1 MHDSET
7 RALRQTALLLFAV
20 SAVRWAWPVESEAP
34 DVAEVTDS
42 LLAASQEVLA
52 DAEHRSRPL
61 EPGERIDPNLA
72 TAQELDRL
80 PGVGAVAA
88 RAIVAE
94 RERTGPFRDAGDLS
108 RVRGIGPAT
117 VAKLEPHIAVS
128 RPRPAPPGRPRPHRT
143 SPASVVDINRAT
155 VDELVVLPGIGP
167 ALAARIVDARGEQ
180 MFARVEDLVRVR
192 GIGPA
197 TLERL
202 RYLVTSGGG
211 RRWR

>member
-7 RALRQTALLLFAV
+7 RALRRTALLLFAV
-20 SAVRWAWPVESEAP
+20 SAVRWAWPVGSEAP

-52 DAEHRSRPL
+52 DAEHRSHPL

-72 TAQELDRL
+72 TVQELDRL

-94 RERTGPFRDAGDLS
+94 RERIGPLRDAGDLS

-128 RPRPAPPGRPRPHRT
+128 TPSQAPPGRPRPHRT
-143 SPASVVDINRAT
+143 SPASAVDINRAT
-155 VDELVVLPGIGP
+155 VDDLVALPGIGP
-167 ALAARIVDARGEQ
+167 ALAARIVDARGKQ
-180 MFARVEDLVRVR
+180 MFARIEDLVRVR

-202 RYLVTSGGG
+202 RPLVTARGG
-211 RRWR
+211 RRSR